1 MSRLIL
7 IIAFPVFVF
16 SQDTDIRQSESYAN
30 GQLVY
35 EDLCMLCHMA
45 NGQGVPKAFPPLAN
59 SDYLEDIKAT
69 INSIK
74 YGLNG
79 PIVVNGVKYNGVMAP
94 MGLDDQE
101 VTDVTNFILNTWGNK
116 YDKLITKQM
125 VEKLTA
131 KQ

>member
-35 EDLCMLCHMA
+35 EDFCMLCHMA

>member
-7 IIAFPVFVF
+7 IIAFPIFVF
-16 SQDTDIRQSESYAN
+16 SQDTDIRKSESYAN
-30 GQLVY
+30 GQFVY
-35 EDLCMLCHMA
+35 EDFCMLCHMA
-45 NGQGVPKAFPPLAN
+45 NGKGVPKAFPPLAN

-79 PIVVNGVKYNGVMAP
+79 PIVVNGVKYNGVMTP

-101 VTDVTNFILNTWGNK
+101 VADVTNFILNTWGNK

>member
-1 MSRLIL
+1 MSRLI
-7 IIAFPVFVF
+7 IIFLFPAFVF
-16 SQDTDIRQSESYAN
+16 SQDIRQSESYAN

-35 EDLCMLCHMA
+35 EDFCMLCHMA

-59 SDYLEDIKAT
+59 SDYLKDIKAT
-69 INSIK
+69 VNSIK

-79 PIVVNGVKYNGVMAP
+79 PIVVNGVKYNSVMAP

-101 VTDVTNFILNTWGNK
+101 VADVTNFILNTWGNK

-125 VEKLTA
+125 VEKLTT

>member
-7 IIAFPVFVF
+7 IIAFPIFVF
-16 SQDTDIRQSESYAN
+16 SQDTDVRQSESYVN

-35 EDLCMLCHMA
+35 EDFCMLCHMA

-69 INSIK
+69 VKSIK

-79 PIVVNGVKYNGVMAP
+79 LVVVNGVEYNSVMAP

-101 VTDVTNFILNTWGNK
+101 VADVTNYILNSWGNK

-125 VEKLTA
+125 VEKLTIR
-131 KQ
+131 Q

>member
-1 MSRLIL
+1 MSRLIFTF
-7 IIAFPVFVF
+7 IFPVFVF
-16 SQDTDIRQSESYAN
+16 AQDIRQSESYAN

-35 EDLCMLCHMA
+35 EDFCMLCHMA
-45 NGQGVPKAFPPLAN
+45 NGKGVPKAFPPLSN

-79 PIVVNGVKYNGVMAP
+79 PIVVNGVKYNSVMAP

-101 VTDVTNFILNTWGNK
+101 VADVTNFILNTWGNK
-116 YDKLITKQM
+116 SDKLITKQM
-125 VEKLTA
+125 VEKLTT

>member
-1 MSRLIL
+1 
-7 IIAFPVFVF
+7 
-16 SQDTDIRQSESYAN
+16 
-30 GQLVY
+30 
-35 EDLCMLCHMA
+35 MA

-59 SDYLEDIKAT
+59 SDYLKDIKAT
-69 INSIK
+69 VNSIK

-79 PIVVNGVKYNGVMAP
+79 PIVVNGVKYNSVMAP

-101 VTDVTNFILNTWGNK
+101 VADVTNYILNTWGNK

-125 VEKLTA
+125 VEKLTT

>member
-7 IIAFPVFVF
+7 IIAFPIFVF
-16 SQDTDIRQSESYAN
+16 SQDTDVRQSESYVN

-35 EDLCMLCHMA
+35 EDFCMLCHMA
-45 NGQGVPKAFPPLAN
+45 NGQGVPKAFPPLSN

-69 INSIK
+69 VKSIK

-79 PIVVNGVKYNGVMAP
+79 PVVVNGVEYNSVMAP

-101 VTDVTNFILNTWGNK
+101 VADVTNYILNTWGNK

-125 VEKLTA
+125 VEKLTIR
-131 KQ
+131 Q

>member
-1 MSRLIL
+1 MSRLIFTF
-7 IIAFPVFVF
+7 IFPVFVF
-16 SQDTDIRQSESYAN
+16 AQDIRQSESYAN

-35 EDLCMLCHMA
+35 EDFCMLCHMA
-45 NGQGVPKAFPPLAN
+45 NGKGVPKAFPPLSN

-79 PIVVNGVKYNGVMAP
+79 PIVVNGVKYNSVMAP

-101 VTDVTNFILNTWGNK
+101 VADVTNFILNTWGNK
-116 YDKLITKQM
+116 SDKLITKQM

>member
-101 VTDVTNFILNTWGNK
+101 VSDVTNFILNTWGNK

>member
-7 IIAFPVFVF
+7 TFLFPVFIF
-16 SQDTDIRQSESYAN
+16 SQDIRQSESYAN

-35 EDLCMLCHMA
+35 EVFCMLCHMA
-45 NGQGVPKAFPPLAN
+45 NGKGVPKAFPPLAN

-79 PIVVNGVKYNGVMAP
+79 PIVVNGVKYNSVMAP

-101 VTDVTNFILNTWGNK
+101 VADVTNFILNTWGNK

>member
-1 MSRLIL
+1 MSRLI
-7 IIAFPVFVF
+7 IIFLFPAFVF
-16 SQDTDIRQSESYAN
+16 SQDIRQSESYAN

-35 EDLCMLCHMA
+35 EDFCMLCHMA
-45 NGQGVPKAFPPLAN
+45 NGKGVPKAFPPLAN

-79 PIVVNGVKYNGVMAP
+79 PIVVNGVKYNSVMAP

-101 VTDVTNFILNTWGNK
+101 VADVTNYILNTWGNK

-125 VEKLTA
+125 VGKLTT

>member
-101 VTDVTNFILNTWGNK
+101 VTNVTNFILNTWGNK